1 MASTP
6 ASGSYTPDP
15 LGPDFEQRR
24 LPQPPDYEGPVQAV
38 LVRATAAPATGR
50 AVLYVHG
57 FNDYFF
63 QTEMAA
69 QYTAHGYRFYALD
82 LRKYGRAILP
92 HQHPNNVRSLTEY
105 FADLDAALAVVR
117 AEGGQQLV
125 LSGHSTGG
133 LIVSLYAAAHPNAVP
148 ALVLNS
154 PFLELHQARIKRLGV
169 PLLAALGRVWPNLPV
184 PAGLSDT
191 YGQSLHRA
199 YRGHWDYNL
208 AWKPNHVFGVNA
220 GWLRAIRQGHAQ
232 VRAGL
237 GIAAPVLVLHASRT
251 AVGQQW
257 SDDFQRADIVLNVA
271 HIRHLA
277 PRLGLNVTVQ
287 EIPDGIH
294 DLFLSGPAA
303 RAQAYQTVFAWLAQ
317 VLPAPAGQQ

>member
-1 MASTP
+1 MALSSP
-6 ASGSYTPDP
+6 PGAYASDP
-15 LGPDFEQRR
+15 LGLGFEQRR
-24 LPQPPDYEGPVQAV
+24 LPQPDDYEGPVQAV
-38 LVRATAAPATGR
+38 LVRATASPATTR

-69 QYTAHGYRFYALD
+69 QYVAHGYRFYALD

-92 HQHPNNVRSLTEY
+92 HQHPNNVRRLTEY
-105 FADLDAALAVVR
+105 FADLDAALDVVR
-117 AEGGQQLV
+117 AEGGQQVV

-133 LIVSLYAAAHPNAVP
+133 LIVALYAAAHPDAAA

-154 PFLELHQARIKRLGV
+154 PFLELHQSRLKRLGV
-169 PLLAALGRVWPNLPV
+169 PLLTTLGRLWPNMRV
-184 PAGLSDT
+184 PAGLSDS

-199 YRGHWDYNL
+199 YRGHWDYDL

-220 GWLRAIRQGHAQ
+220 GWLRAIRLGHAQ
-232 VRAGL
+232 VRKGL

-251 AVGQQW
+251 AGGRQW

-271 HIRHLA
+271 HIRQLA
-277 PRLGLNVTVQ
+277 PRLGARVTVQ

-294 DLFLSGPAA
+294 DLFLSGPVA

-317 VLPAPAGQQ
+317 VLPM

>member
-1 MASTP
+1 MAFSSDP
-6 ASGSYTPDP
+6 GLYTPDL

-38 LVRATAAPATGR
+38 LVRAAAPLTTTR

-69 QYTAHGYRFYALD
+69 QYTAHNYRFYALD

-105 FADLDAALAVVR
+105 FADLDAALAVLR
-117 AEGGQQLV
+117 AEGAKQIV

-133 LIVSLYAAAHPNAVP
+133 LIVALYAAAHPRVVA

-154 PFLELHQARIKRLGV
+154 PFLELHQPRLKRLGV
-169 PLLAALGRVWPNLPV
+169 PLLTALGRVWPNLRV
-184 PAGLSDT
+184 PAGLSDA
-191 YGQSLHRA
+191 YGQSLHQA

-220 GWLRAIRQGHAQ
+220 GWLRAIRVGHAQ
-232 VRAGL
+232 VRVGL

-251 AVGQQW
+251 ASGRQW

-271 HIRHLA
+271 HIRQLA
-277 PRLGLNVTVQ
+277 PRLGSQVTVR

-294 DLFLSGPAA
+294 DLFLSAPVA
-303 RAQAYQTVFAWLAQ
+303 REQAFRTVFEWLQ
-317 VLPAPAGQQ
+317 QTLPA

>member
-1 MASTP
+1 MALSPT

-24 LPQPPDYEGPVQAV
+24 LPQPPDYEGPVHAV
-38 LVRATAAPATGR
+38 LVRATAAPATAR

-92 HQHPNNVRSLTEY
+92 HQHPNNVRSLPEY

-117 AEGGQQLV
+117 AEGGHDVV

-133 LIVSLYAAAHPNAVP
+133 LIVALYAAAHPKARLA

-154 PFLELHQARIKRLGV
+154 PFLELHQSRLKQLGV
-169 PLLAALGRVWPNLPV
+169 PLLTALGRVWPNLRV

-199 YRGHWDYNL
+199 YRGLWDYNL
-208 AWKPNHVFGVNA
+208 AWKPNQVFGVNA

-251 AVGQQW
+251 AGGRQW

-271 HIRHLA
+271 HIRQLA
-277 PRLGLNVTVQ
+277 PRLGSHVTVQ

-294 DLFLSGPAA
+294 DLFLSGPVA
-303 RAQAYQTVFAWLAQ
+303 RAQAYQAVFEWLAQ
-317 VLPAPAGQQ
+317 VLPG